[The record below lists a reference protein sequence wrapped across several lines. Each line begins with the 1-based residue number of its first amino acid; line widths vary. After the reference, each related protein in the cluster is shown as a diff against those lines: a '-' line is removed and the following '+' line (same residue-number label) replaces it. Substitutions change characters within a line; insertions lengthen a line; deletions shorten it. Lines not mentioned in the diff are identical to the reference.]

1 MDADL
6 DGTIPGKEQEAGG
19 GGVLAV
25 EVVEVEVKVVGEVAV
40 MVVVWKRWVDADRVV
55 EVGLGRPHLHAK
67 SEALCDLARVGAANV
82 PGGGKVE
89 HVSGGLHP

>member
-6 DGTIPGKEQEAGG
+6 DGTIPGKEQEADG

-40 MVVVWKRWVDADRVV
+40 MVVVWKRW
-55 EVGLGRPHLHAK
+55 
-67 SEALCDLARVGAANV
+67 
-82 PGGGKVE
+82 GGC
-89 HVSGGLHP
+89 